1 MKYLE
6 SIDDL
11 EEEIEWEKRKC
22 EILSD
27 QRDSINEVIKAK
39 QLRIDRLEKHVHFLD
54 EISRLDNND

>member
-39 QLRIDRLEKHVHFLD
+39 TLRIDGLEKQVHFLN
-54 EISRLDNND
+54 ELEKLDNKD